1 MMGPHATPKNVE
13 ATTTQ
18 QQQQQQPDYFVTNE
32 TKNPID
38 TFYLQCTNNP
48 SSNIKKGLSA
58 YTMIIKIKLYKIM
71 LKNKIHLD
79 VYAK

>member
-18 QQQQQQPDYFVTNE
+18 QQQQQQQPNYFVTNE
-32 TKNPID
+32 TKIPID

-48 SSNIKKGLSA
+48 S
-58 YTMIIKIKLYKIM
+58 
-71 LKNKIHLD
+71 
-79 VYAK
+79 